1 MTHDPNYDTKQA
13 AAYLATSES
22 YLEQLR
28 WRGGGPVYW
37 KRGRMVRYRRS
48 ALDAWIDSHGT
59 RRHTSQAEADPVPER
74 KPPLPRLR
82 LKESA

>member
-1 MTHDPNYDTKQA
+1 MHDPSFDTKQA

-37 KRGRMVRYRRS
+37 KRNRLVRYRRS
-48 ALDAWIDSHGT
+48 GLDAWIDSHGT
-59 RRHTSQAEADPVPER
+59 FRNTSQTKPDPAPVR
-74 KPPLPRLR
+74 KKPLPRVR
-82 LKESA
+82 LKEGV

>member
-28 WRGGGPVYW
+28 WKGGGPVYW

-48 ALDAWIDSHGT
+48 ALDAWIDGHGT
-59 RRHTSQAEADPVPER
+59 RRHTSQLEPDPVVK

-82 LKESA
+82 LNDDAA